1 MRYHGKA
8 EHFFTKD
15 EQGRIKNATK
25 EVELKTIGEIAV
37 VVVDQSSYYREAEV
51 IGAVF
56 SSSLVAFI
64 VSAVFF
70 HASLWFYVPLSFL
83 LFFPARFVFQRAPQ
97 LKKVFMGRE
106 REELAVRQRAVK
118 AFYDNGLYK
127 TRQNT
132 GLLFF
137 ISILERKVWVLADTG
152 ILVKIKQEAL
162 NRFADMVS
170 KGIREGRAC
179 DALCEAIKEAG
190 ELLEQHY
197 PVTQGDVNELG
208 NEIICDPGG
217 ECEA

>member
-1 MRYHGKA
+1 MRYHEKT

-25 EVELKTIGEIAV
+25 GVELKTIGEIAV

-56 SSSLVAFI
+56 SASLVAFI

-132 GLLFF
+132 GFLFF
-137 ISILERKVWVLADTG
+137 ISILERKVWVLADIG

-170 KGIREGRAC
+170 KGIHEGRAC

>member
-15 EQGRIKNATK
+15 EQERIKNATK

-37 VVVDQSSYYREAEV
+37 VVVDQSSHYREAEV
-51 IGAVF
+51 IGGVF

-64 VSAVFF
+64 ISAVFF

-106 REELAVRQRAVK
+106 REDLAVRQRAVK

-132 GLLFF
+132 GFLFF
-137 ISILERKVWVLADTG
+137 ISILERKVWVLADVG
-152 ILVKIKQEAL
+152 ILVKIKQETL

-179 DALCEAIKEAG
+179 DALCEAVKEAG
-190 ELLEQHY
+190 ELLKMHY
-197 PVTQGDVNELG
+197 PVAPGDVDELA
-208 NEIICDPGG
+208 NEIICKPGG
-217 ECEA
+217 ECDT